1 MLTLLNLLLASVLVG
16 VSSNSVTIN
25 SKSGYDVPQCLGQ
38 NSSFPCKTLSYVVS
52 NAVSLNNSEI
62 VLLGNQSINETLTV
76 SHVEGL
82 TIRGGEETAS
92 TIKCTPSSHPN
103 HLGSGLVIKF
113 SRRVKVFNIR
123 VKYCGTAQ
131 TVGNIEYHSAVSI
144 INSTDIQFHDTW
156 FYKSIGRG
164 LSLQDVNGQVEIIN
178 SSFIEN
184 INSIPNKISEHIDGG
199 GLYIEMRECS
209 LNQYTSCDCGSV
221 VHTMN
226 RRYLIQNC
234 VFKSNKATNSQVPQQ
249 TDTGV
254 LDNFEGTDENTGR
267 GGGIHISIF
276 NSHFNNSFIVQNNK
290 FHNNSADWGGAIYAA
305 FHNKTDNNILNIN
318 MCVFEN
324 NTAPAGG
331 GGALQVYYNAAGPA
345 NNVVSIDDAHF
356 IKNSAKWG
364 GAVSLITNWVS
375 NDQSVSLTNCT
386 FVKNAALVGAAV
398 YLKPIASHSIFN
410 FALQSVHF
418 CNCSFTG
425 HNLLPVTNSQ
435 QLLDSGVIDVEF
447 FKVNFVR
454 HVSFIDNKAS
464 AIYSNSGHI
473 NVSQGTV
480 TEFINNTARNGGAMS
495 LHGHSTFEL
504 HHRSHVVFHSNHASE
519 LGGAVYATLPHGAEF
534 DLFPRCLISYRDT
547 IEDNPD
553 EWNST
558 IVFTNNSGE
567 YGHFLFTDSIIPCQN
582 QIVRLFPNLTSVD
595 QLKSLVQYNL
605 KNVIATSPATINFT
619 LPSSISPGEVF
630 HIQPMS
636 FDDLNQPIPT
646 TYYVTLNSDRGDVK
660 TSSFV
665 LSEVGQLQ
673 IFGKPRKWFNLTL
686 TTQTTRY
693 VSATES
699 GILGNCPLGFVL
711 VNSSTCVCSANV
723 PGREL
728 VSIPACDYVNFRA
741 FILTGYWIGCSANGT
756 IETGPCSP
764 SMCNY
769 RRTFIT
775 AIPRTCEDLK
785 ETSMCVK
792 HRKGRLCGECEDGY
806 SAYFNS
812 GRFTCGECPYGALG
826 LLAYF
831 VTEVIPMVLLFIV
844 VITFNLR
851 ITTGY
856 MQSFIFFAHV
866 MLLLNHS
873 PVLTQLSETTDV
885 LIRIHSFIVAFFSMV
900 FFYLD
905 EMSFCVFKGAGTLDV
920 VSFHYVTTLF
930 AILFLTFFI
939 FIVNHKPFSKACTK
953 VLCGVKFLLLAKKIK
968 LFKNSTIHGI
978 STFFVL
984 SYTLFT
990 FVSFSLLSNLPFYE
1004 EGKTGYKYVS
1014 GGQGTVDYF
1023 GLDHLPYAIPALL
1036 VLIFLSLPPPLLLI
1050 SYPLLWKIKAKL
1062 RRNVESE
1069 NDTTIWPIRKLL
1081 PLIDSFQGV
1090 FRDNCRMFA
1099 GLLFLWKLVISAIM
1113 AFSNCVNMLYLLFI
1127 SALLSIFT
1135 IHALV
1140 RPYTKRIDNVI
1151 DGLMLANI
1159 VMITLLKWYISIPSP
1174 GDINNNTVGLL
1185 TIIMLLLMYIPILLF
1200 LTFVV
1205 FFLLRRFITI
1215 PVELKCLSGTEED
1228 FSNREETMK
1237 NKCSKH
1243 QEIFADEDLFSRA
1256 AELNNVPSNN
1266 VECAET
1272 GVELE
1277 VTNN

>member
-1 MLTLLNLLLASVLVG
+1 MLTLLNLVIASVVVG

-25 SKSGYDVPQCLGQ
+25 SKSGYDVPQCLGK
-38 NSSFPCKTLSYVVS
+38 NSSFPCYTISYVVS

-76 SHVEGL
+76 SHVEDL

-92 TIKCTPSSHPN
+92 TIKCIPPSLPN
-103 HLGSGLVIKF
+103 HLGSGLVIKLA
-113 SRRVKVFNIR
+113 RRVKVFNIK
-123 VKYCGTAQ
+123 VEYCGTAQ
-131 TVGNIEYHSAVSI
+131 TVRNVEYLSAVSI
-144 INSTDIQFHDTW
+144 INGTDIQFHDTL

-184 INSIPNKISEHIDGG
+184 ILPNEFSEHIDGA
-199 GLYIEMRECS
+199 GLYIQLKECS
-209 LNQYTSCDCGSV
+209 LNQYTSCDRGSV
-221 VHTMN
+221 IHTMN
-226 RRYLIQNC
+226 SRYLIQNC

-249 TDTGV
+249 TDTCV
-254 LDNFEGTDENTGR
+254 IDDFERTDENTGQ

-276 NSHFNNSFIVQNNK
+276 NSHFNNSFIVQNTK

-305 FHNKTDNNILNIN
+305 FHNKTNNNTLNIN
-318 MCVFEN
+318 MCVFKN

-331 GGALQVYYNAAGPA
+331 GGALQVYYDAAGPA

-356 IKNSAKWG
+356 IINSARWG

-375 NDQSVSLTNCT
+375 HDLSVSLNSST

-398 YLKPIASHSIFN
+398 YLKPIASHSIFH

-418 CNCSFTG
+418 CNCSFTAN
-425 HNLLPVTNSQ
+425 NLLPVTHSQ
-435 QLLDSGVIDVEF
+435 QFLDSGVIDVEF
-447 FKVNFVR
+447 FQVDFVR
-454 HVSFIDNKAS
+454 HVSFIDNEAS
-464 AIYSNSGHI
+464 AIYSNSAII
-473 NVSQGTV
+473 NVSQGTI
-480 TEFINNTARNGGAMS
+480 TKFINNTARNGGAMC

-504 HHRSHVVFHSNHASE
+504 RHDSHVVFHSNHARE
-519 LGGAVYATLPHGAEF
+519 LGGAVYATLPHRTDI
-534 DLFPRCLISYRDT
+534 DLFPRCFISYSDT

-567 YGHFLFTDSIIPCQN
+567 YGHFLFTDSVIPCQN
-582 QIVRLFPNLTSVD
+582 QIVRLFSNLTS
-595 QLKSLVQYNL
+595 LVQLQNIVRNNL
-605 KNVIATSPATINFT
+605 NNVIATGPATINFT
-619 LPSSISPGEVF
+619 LPPVISPGEVLY
-630 HIQPMS
+630 IQPMS

-646 TYYVTLNSDRGDVK
+646 TYKVTINSDRGDVK
-660 TSSFV
+660 TTPFII
-665 LSEVGQLQ
+665 SEGGQLQ
-673 IFGKPRKWFNLTL
+673 IFGIPGKWFNLTL
-686 TTQTTRY
+686 TTRNTRH

-711 VNSSTCVCSANV
+711 VNSSTCVCSADV
-723 PGREL
+723 RGREL
-728 VSIPACDYVNFRA
+728 VSIPFCNYVNFRA
-741 FILTGYWIGCSANGT
+741 LVLTGYWIGCSANGT

-769 RRTFIT
+769 GDPFIA
-775 AIPRTCEDLK
+775 AIPRTCEYLK

-806 SAYFNS
+806 SVFFHS

-826 LLAYF
+826 LLTYF
-831 VTEVIPMVLLFIV
+831 AAEVIPMVLLFIV
-844 VITFNLR
+844 VITFNVR

-856 MQSFIFFAHV
+856 MQSFFFFTHIIF
-866 MLLLNHS
+866 LLNHS
-873 PVLTQLSETTDV
+873 PVLTQLSETSNV
-885 LIRIHSFIVAFFSMV
+885 LIRIHSFIVGFFSMV

-905 EMSFCVFKGAGTLDV
+905 EMSFCIFKGAGTLDI

-939 FIVNHKPFSKACTK
+939 IVVNHKPFSKAFTK
-953 VLCGVKFLLLAKKIK
+953 VFCCVKFPKIK
-968 LFKNSTIHGI
+968 FFKNSTIHGI
-978 STFFVL
+978 STFFLL

-990 FVSFSLLSNLPFYE
+990 FISFSLLSNLPFYE
-1004 EGKTGYKYVS
+1004 QGKTRYKYVS
-1014 GGQGTVDYF
+1014 AVQGTVDYF
-1023 GLDHLPYAIPALL
+1023 GPDHLPYAIPALL

-1099 GLLFLWKLVISAIM
+1099 GLLFLWKLVMSAIM
-1113 AFSNCVNMLYLLFI
+1113 AFSNSANMFYLLLV

-1151 DGLMLANI
+1151 DGLMLANM

-1185 TIIMLLLMYIPILLF
+1185 IVIMLLLMYIPILLF

-1228 FSNREETMK
+1228 FSLREETMK

-1266 VECAET
+1266 VECTET